1 MQSKSPNKLKDNNF
15 GDKTDMKK
23 GKEVAEGAG

>member
-23 GKEVAEGAG
+23 GKEVAE